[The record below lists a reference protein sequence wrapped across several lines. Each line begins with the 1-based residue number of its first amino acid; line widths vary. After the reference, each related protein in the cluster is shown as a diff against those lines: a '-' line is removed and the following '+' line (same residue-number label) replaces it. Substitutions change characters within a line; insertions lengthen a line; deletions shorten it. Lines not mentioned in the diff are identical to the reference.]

1 MNRHFKKYKNE
12 CKSETQMND
21 GKDPDDTTA
30 SVYGDMVRR
39 MKALKNWWS
48 YKNVGEFVHEAIRE
62 KLTQEQRLQSWRD
75 EAPSEDGPP
84 PQG

>member
-1 MNRHFKKYKNE
+1 MNE
-12 CKSETQMND
+12 

-39 MKALKNWWS
+39 MKALKNWDS

-62 KLTQEQRLQSWRD
+62 KLTQEERLQTWVVSD
-75 EAPSEDGPP
+75 ATGESPP
-84 PQG
+84 RTPQDTDHKDKSP